1 MKQLDKTNNFME
13 KLYLENKILTLKLT
27 RASKL
32 DKRIEERI
40 SFQYQALNSLRDLDH
55 LTTTAREMHC
65 LTYKEQEHIAGL
77 IEDIRKLLYKWIE
90 SDRRRFN
97 Y

>member
-40 SFQYQALNSLRDLDH
+40 SFQYQL
-55 LTTTAREMHC
+55 
-65 LTYKEQEHIAGL
+65 
-77 IEDIRKLLYKWIE
+77 
-90 SDRRRFN
+90 
-97 Y
+97 